1 MLAGYRQIV
10 QDNEADVVSSSFG
23 VCEKYFTAAYNSGRD
38 ATSVAGLFDAVFKQG
53 NAQGITFVTSS
64 GDNAG
69 LECADTQYLVEGNN
83 GRYIPGVEFPA
94 ADAHVTAVG
103 GGNLF
108 TAYKKDSLGSGYV
121 SESAYADPLQ
131 ANDPYGV
138 GALLSGGYF
147 GAGGGVSTLFQRPAY
162 QSRALGGT
170 RTSMRALPDVGML

>member
-83 GRYIPGVEFPA
+83 G
-94 ADAHVTAVG
+94 G
-103 GGNLF
+103 GFN
-108 TAYKKDSLGSGYV
+108 SG
-121 SESAYADPLQ
+121 
-131 ANDPYGV
+131 
-138 GALLSGGYF
+138 
-147 GAGGGVSTLFQRPAY
+147 
-162 QSRALGGT
+162 
-170 RTSMRALPDVGML
+170 